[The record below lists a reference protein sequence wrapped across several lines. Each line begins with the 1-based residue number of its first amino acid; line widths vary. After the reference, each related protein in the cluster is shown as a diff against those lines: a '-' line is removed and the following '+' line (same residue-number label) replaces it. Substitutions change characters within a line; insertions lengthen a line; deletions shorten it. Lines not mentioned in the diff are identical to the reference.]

1 MRAMVLRLDSP
12 CKNMRIYAAAA
23 IRTACINCP
32 ENRDAV
38 YEAGGVRRLLYY
50 VGEEMADVISEALG
64 GDVDISTRLKLN
76 SSPKLCQKPEFGP
89 KVQYRVS

>member
-1 MRAMVLRLDSP
+1 MVLRLDSP

-89 KVQYRVS
+89 EVQYRVS